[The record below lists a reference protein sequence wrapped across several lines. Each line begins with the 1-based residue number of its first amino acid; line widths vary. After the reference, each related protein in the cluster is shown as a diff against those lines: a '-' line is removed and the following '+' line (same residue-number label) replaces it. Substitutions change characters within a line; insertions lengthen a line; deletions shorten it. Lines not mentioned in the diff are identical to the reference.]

1 MKDYPDRQRYL
12 EEIEND
18 LIDLL
23 TNKYEEYRKE
33 DIDNII
39 RDRFN
44 LIIQKYEL
52 DDNFKLNSIDELY
65 RELGM

>member
-44 LIIQKYEL
+44 LIIQKYQSNDE
-52 DDNFKLNSIDELY
+52 FKLNSIDELY

>member
-12 EEIEND
+12 EGIEND

-23 TNKYEEYRKE
+23 INKYEEYRKE

-39 RDRFN
+39 RDID
-44 LIIQKYEL
+44 LI
-52 DDNFKLNSIDELY
+52 
-65 RELGM
+65 

>member
-23 TNKYEEYRKE
+23 TNKYGEDRREEIEYNMRY
-33 DIDNII
+33 
-39 RDRFN
+39 RFN
-44 LIIQKYEL
+44 LIIEKYEL